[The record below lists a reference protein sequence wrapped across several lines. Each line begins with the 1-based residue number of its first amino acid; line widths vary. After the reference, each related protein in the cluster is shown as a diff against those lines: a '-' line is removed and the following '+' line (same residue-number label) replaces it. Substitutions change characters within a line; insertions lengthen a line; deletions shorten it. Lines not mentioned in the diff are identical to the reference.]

1 MINEPGNGH
10 SEEGGMISMVAPG
23 GTLGVLES
31 PAGTAS
37 TVAPATPESARAPA
51 MSKTDAVRFRTM
63 VDANFDFIWRSL
75 RGLGVPAASIDDAA
89 QHVFWTASQK
99 LSTIAVGSE
108 RSFLFA
114 TARGI
119 ASNARR
125 SQHRSRELLDDE
137 AIASHVDR
145 APDPEQAAA
154 TREARRVLDRILDGL
169 SEDLRAVF
177 LLYELEGQTMAE
189 IASILGTPMG
199 TVASRLRRAREEF
212 QSAARRYQAGQ
223 AGQAGQARTGGRS

>member
-1 MINEPGNGH
+1 MINEPDNGH
-10 SEEGGMISMVAPG
+10 SDEGGMISMVAPH

-31 PAGTAS
+31 PESRAAAATSA
-37 TVAPATPESARAPA
+37 APASPA
-51 MSKTDAVRFRTM
+51 LSKADAARFRAM
-63 VDANFDFIWRSL
+63 VDANYDFIWRSL

-89 QHVFWTASQK
+89 QQVFWTASQK
-99 LSTIAVGSE
+99 LSTISGGSE

-125 SQHRSRELLDDE
+125 SQHRNRELLDDE
-137 AIASHVDR
+137 AIASHIDR
-145 APDPEQAAA
+145 APDPEQVAAS
-154 TREARRVLDRILDGL
+154 REARRLLDRILDGL
-169 SEDLRAVF
+169 AEDLRAVF

-189 IASILGTPMG
+189 IASLLGTPMG

-212 QSAARRYQAGQ
+212 QNAARRYQAGS
-223 AGQAGQARTGGRS
+223 GSRT